1 MKNEFPEYEY
11 IEEPIYQWQNVGGH
25 NLLDYFYKNPK
36 RWGFSFE
43 LYVML
48 TKINSLYN
56 AAKSSKKIVILER
69 SILSDKIF
77 FEIAHESK
85 NLSTMEY
92 KMLLNTFDFYL
103 EHLYPKINCIIYLET
118 DVNIC
123 LERIKTRNRKEESK
137 VEKSYILCLKNK
149 LDYLIKFGK
158 FNSMR
163 IEGNFNLE
171 KDLKEILG
179 EIKKFI
185 E

>member
-1 MKNEFPEYEY
+1 M
-11 IEEPIYQWQNVGGH
+11 
-25 NLLDYFYKNPK
+25 
-36 RWGFSFE
+36 
-43 LYVML
+43 
-48 TKINSLYN
+48 
-56 AAKSSKKIVILER
+56 
-69 SILSDKIF
+69 
-77 FEIAHESK
+77 
-85 NLSTMEY
+85 
-92 KMLLNTFDFYL
+92 
-103 EHLYPKINCIIYLET
+103 
-118 DVNIC
+118 NIC